1 MFKETKKLLL
11 ASIVGLI
18 ALCVGVFFWI
28 SATMSGK
35 SGETISEIGMIYMSE
50 MSKQLQEKFAAI
62 VDLRLAQIE
71 GIIRRTPPDTISY
84 GEEMISELSKSADIR
99 EFSYL
104 ALYGENGECEPIHG
118 GEVTP
123 INQEEFREVL
133 HNKEERVTSG
143 WTENG
148 EKLLML
154 CGRGISNGKW
164 ENQHRNCGRDTDGV
178 YGGRYGARWRGRRH
192 DVFTYYP

>member
-84 GEEMISELSKSADIR
+84 GEEMISELNKSADIR

-104 ALYGENGECEPIHG
+104 DRKS
-118 GEVTP
+118 V
-123 INQEEFREVL
+123 V
-133 HNKEERVTSG
+133 
-143 WTENG
+143 
-148 EKLLML
+148 
-154 CGRGISNGKW
+154 
-164 ENQHRNCGRDTDGV
+164 
-178 YGGRYGARWRGRRH
+178 
-192 DVFTYYP
+192 

>member
-1 MFKETKKLLL
+1 
-11 ASIVGLI
+11 
-18 ALCVGVFFWI
+18 
-28 SATMSGK
+28 
-35 SGETISEIGMIYMSE
+35 
-50 MSKQLQEKFAAI
+50 
-62 VDLRLAQIE
+62 
-71 GIIRRTPPDTISY
+71 
-84 GEEMISELSKSADIR
+84 MISELNKSADIR

-154 CGRGISNGKW
+154 CVDAAYPMENGKTSLAIVAGIPM
-164 ENQHRNCGRDTDGV
+164 E
-178 YGGRYGARWRGRRH
+178 
-192 DVFTYYP
+192 

>member
-18 ALCVGVFFWI
+18 ALCVGVFFWV

-84 GEEMISELSKSADIR
+84 GEEMISELNKSADIR

-118 GEVTP
+118 GE
-123 INQEEFREVL
+123 I
-133 HNKEERVTSG
+133 
-143 WTENG
+143 
-148 EKLLML
+148 
-154 CGRGISNGKW
+154 GRA
-164 ENQHRNCGRDTDGV
+164 HV
-178 YGGRYGARWRGRRH
+178 
-192 DVFTYYP
+192 